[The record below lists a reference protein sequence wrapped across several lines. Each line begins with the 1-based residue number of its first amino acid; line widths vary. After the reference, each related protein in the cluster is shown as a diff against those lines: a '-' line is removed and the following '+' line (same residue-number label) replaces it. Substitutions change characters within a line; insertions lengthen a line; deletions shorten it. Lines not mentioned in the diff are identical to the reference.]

1 MKIKKVK
8 HTKEDGTLRSFLGT
22 AAFICLIGSGVLIY
36 NGDFSYGFLTLFVSG
51 VLFGIVD
58 KIPQKNVWKD

>member
-1 MKIKKVK
+1 MKIKKVN
-8 HTKEDGTLRSFLGT
+8 HSKEDGTIRSFLGT

-36 NGDFSYGFLTLFVSG
+36 NGDFSYGFLTLFFSG
-51 VLFGIVD
+51 VLFWIVD